1 MPLNGLFKLV
11 NKFWLVTDLGLA
23 DYLETDATCVNCEG
37 IDALC
42 LGTRLSFFANGGEQQ
57 MCLPPS
63 SVGGGKQ
70 INFGAKN

>member
-42 LGTRLSFFANGGEQQ
+42 LGTRLGFFANGGGTTNVFA
-57 MCLPPS
+57 PFVS
-63 SVGGGKQ
+63 RGWGGNK
-70 INFGAKN
+70 